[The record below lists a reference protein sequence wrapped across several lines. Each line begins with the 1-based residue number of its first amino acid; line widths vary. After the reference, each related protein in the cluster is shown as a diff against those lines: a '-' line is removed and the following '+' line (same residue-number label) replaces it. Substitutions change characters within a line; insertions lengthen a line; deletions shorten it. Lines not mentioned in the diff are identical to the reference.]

1 MPINPNIALGIQP
14 IQQPNVLGQY
24 AQVMGIKAAQ
34 QEMEGNE
41 STRNYFSRPVS
52 ERGDPSQ
59 LLGTKQGQAAYKAL
73 NEGQVKQL
81 EAEQKRI
88 SLVGAGAGAVLEN
101 PTMETF
107 TSVVSNLVD
116 RGIYTPQQRDQAFA
130 AIGNDPSKIKAF
142 VTPIFNQAISAEKRL
157 SDITSR
163 ANAATAAGPGH
174 RQASVAEQR
183 LRMEQDEL
191 EEIRKIIQQGRVET
205 PSVAVTPSVVSIG
218 GGGGGGGGGAPM
230 PTAPVTGAVTPVTG
244 AVAQSNVLADQ
255 VAPTAPPTSSVN
267 ALDSNAQGQQIIQ
280 QISQLIRTGP
290 KGRQVADS
298 LIKEYNLLNPTGKI
312 EPDANGVLQII
323 NERAGTSR
331 PVIGADGKPVI
342 AKSPF
347 ESAYSKGVGEAAAT
361 SDVALVNSA
370 QAAVAK
376 LQDINQTLTQLNKSD
391 AITGFGAD
399 LLKDVE
405 RFRAQFTK
413 DTKAG
418 KRVADTEVLNAMLG
432 SEVFGMIQSLGIGAK
447 GLDTPAE
454 REYLREVMTGTI
466 RMDKAALIKLTQI
479 RKNVTERAIDEYNKK
494 LDSGELNRYFETRGM
509 KPKRIEKPS
518 APAAVSGKVD
528 TIESLKEAGLWQFMS
543 PEDQKLWQK

>member
-14 IQQPNVLGQY
+14 IQQPNMLAQYGQMM
-24 AQVMGIKAAQ
+24 ALRAAQ
-34 QEMEGNE
+34 QDTEGYEGVKNAI
-41 STRNYFSRPVS
+41 TGGMDAADPRMLQYGK
-52 ERGDPSQ
+52 RGIEAFR
-59 LLGTKQGQAAYKAL
+59 AAG
-73 NEGQVKQL
+73 EGRVKQQ
-81 EAEQKRI
+81 EA
-88 SLVGAGAGAVLEN
+88 LG
-101 PTMETF
+101 
-107 TSVVSNLVD
+107 
-116 RGIYTPQQRDQAFA
+116 
-130 AIGNDPSKIKAF
+130 KAF
-142 VTPIFNQAISAEKRL
+142 VNARETLINVRSPEDLISYSVSQFNDPLIGPSLKAQGLTPEKVVANLQKELSTTGFDAVLKKSAMGLKGWY
-157 SDITSR
+157 DDQTKR

-183 LRMEQDEL
+183 LRMEQDEINL
-191 EEIRKIIQQGRVET
+191 INNILQGRGET
-205 PSVAVTPSVVSIG
+205 PSVAVTPPVVSGG

-244 AVAQSNVLADQ
+244 AGAQPNVLADQ
-255 VAPTAPPTSSVN
+255 VAPTAPQTSSVN
-267 ALDSNAQGQQIIQ
+267 ALDPNAQGQQIIQ

-509 KPKRIEKPS
+509 KPKRIEKPAS
-518 APAAVSGKVD
+518 PSAAVTDS
-528 TIESLKEAGLWQFMS
+528 IESLKEAGLWQYMS

>member
-1 MPINPNIALGIQP
+1 
-14 IQQPNVLGQY
+14 
-24 AQVMGIKAAQ
+24 
-34 QEMEGNE
+34 
-41 STRNYFSRPVS
+41 
-52 ERGDPSQ
+52 
-59 LLGTKQGQAAYKAL
+59 
-73 NEGQVKQL
+73 
-81 EAEQKRI
+81 
-88 SLVGAGAGAVLEN
+88 
-101 PTMETF
+101 
-107 TSVVSNLVD
+107 
-116 RGIYTPQQRDQAFA
+116 
-130 AIGNDPSKIKAF
+130 
-142 VTPIFNQAISAEKRL
+142 
-157 SDITSR
+157 
-163 ANAATAAGPGH
+163 
-174 RQASVAEQR
+174 
-183 LRMEQDEL
+183 MEQDE
-191 EEIRKIIQQGRVET
+191 IDQINKIIQQGRVET
-205 PSVAVTPSVVSIG
+205 PSVAVTPPVVS
-218 GGGGGGGGGAPM
+218 GGGGGGGAPM
-230 PTAPVTGAVTPVTG
+230 PTAPVAGAVTPVTG
-244 AVAQSNVLADQ
+244 AGVQPNVLATQ
-255 VAPTAPPTSSVN
+255 VTPPTAPPAPSVN

-290 KGRQVADS
+290 KGRQEADS
-298 LIKEYNLLNPTGKI
+298 LIKEYNLLNPAGKI
-312 EPDANGVLQII
+312 EPDANGVLQIV

-347 ESAYSKGVGEAAAT
+347 ESAYSKGVGEEAAK
-361 SDVALVNSA
+361 SDVALVSSA

-509 KPKRIEKPS
+509 KPKRIEKPTS
-518 APAAVSGKVD
+518 PSAAVTDS
-528 TIESLKEAGLWQFMS
+528 IESLKEAGLWQYMS

>member
-14 IQQPNVLGQY
+14 IQQPNMLGQY

-41 STRNYFSRPVS
+41 ITRNYFSRPVS

-73 NEGQVKQL
+73 NEGQIKQL
-81 EAEQKRI
+81 EATQKRVGLI
-88 SLVGAGAGAVLEN
+88 GAGAGAVLQN
-101 PTMETF
+101 PTVENF
-107 TSVVSNLVD
+107 RNVVENLVKNQVYSRED
-116 RGIYTPQQRDQAFA
+116 ADKAIAT
-130 AIGNDPSKIKAF
+130 IGNDPSKIPSF
-142 VTPIFNQAISAEKRL
+142 VTPLYRQAISAEKDL
-157 SDITSR
+157 ADKTSR

-183 LRMEQDEL
+183 LKMEQDEL

-218 GGGGGGGGGAPM
+218 GGGGGAPM
-230 PTAPVTGAVTPVTG
+230 PTAPVAGAVTPATG
-244 AVAQSNVLADQ
+244 AGVQPNVLATQ
-255 VAPTAPPTSSVN
+255 VTPPTAPPAPSVN

-418 KRVADTEVLNAMLG
+418 KRVADTEILNAMLG
-432 SEVFGMIQSLGIGAK
+432 SEVFGMIQSLGIGAR

-494 LDSGELNRYFETRGM
+494 LDSGELNRYFETRGI
-509 KPKRIEKPS
+509 KPKRIEKPTS
-518 APAAVSGKVD
+518 PSAAVTDS
-528 TIESLKEAGLWQFMS
+528 IESLKEAGLWQYMS

>member
-14 IQQPNVLGQY
+14 IQQPNMLAQY

-34 QEMEGNE
+34 QEMEGSQE
-41 STRNYFSRPVS
+41 ARDYFSRPVS
-52 ERGDPSQ
+52 ERGDPSR

-73 NEGQVKQL
+73 NEGQIKQL
-81 EAEQKRI
+81 EATQKRVNLI
-88 SLVGAGAGAVLEN
+88 GAGAGAVLQN
-101 PTMETF
+101 PTVENF
-107 TSVVSNLVD
+107 RNVVENLVKNEVYSRED
-116 RGIYTPQQRDQAFA
+116 ADKAIAT
-130 AIGNDPSKIKAF
+130 IGNDPSKIPSF
-142 VTPIFNQAISAEKRL
+142 VTPLYRQAISAEKDL
-157 SDITSR
+157 ADKTSR

-183 LRMEQDEL
+183 LKMEQDEL

-218 GGGGGGGGGAPM
+218 GGGGGAPM
-230 PTAPVTGAVTPVTG
+230 PTAPVAGAVTPATG
-244 AVAQSNVLADQ
+244 AGVQPNVLATQ
-255 VAPTAPPTSSVN
+255 VTPPTAPPAPSVN

-418 KRVADTEVLNAMLG
+418 KRVADTEILNAMLG
-432 SEVFGMIQSLGIGAK
+432 SEVFGMIQSLGIGAR

-494 LDSGELNRYFETRGM
+494 LDSGELNRYFETRGI
-509 KPKRIEKPS
+509 KPKRIEKPTS
-518 APAAVSGKVD
+518 PSAAVTDS
-528 TIESLKEAGLWQFMS
+528 IESLKEAGLWQYMS

>member
-14 IQQPNVLGQY
+14 IQQPNMLGQY

-41 STRNYFSRPVS
+41 ITRNYFSRPVS

-73 NEGQVKQL
+73 NEGQIKQL
-81 EAEQKRI
+81 EATQKRVGLI
-88 SLVGAGAGAVLEN
+88 GAGAGAVLQN
-101 PTMETF
+101 PTVENF
-107 TSVVSNLVD
+107 RNVVENLVKNEVYSRED
-116 RGIYTPQQRDQAFA
+116 ADKAIAT
-130 AIGNDPSKIKAF
+130 IGNDPSKIPSF
-142 VTPIFNQAISAEKRL
+142 VTPLYRQAISAEKDL
-157 SDITSR
+157 ADKTSR

-183 LRMEQDEL
+183 LKMEQDEL

-218 GGGGGGGGGAPM
+218 GGGGGAPM
-230 PTAPVTGAVTPVTG
+230 PTAPVAGAVTPATG
-244 AVAQSNVLADQ
+244 AGVQPNVLATQ
-255 VAPTAPPTSSVN
+255 VTPPTAPPAPSVN

-418 KRVADTEVLNAMLG
+418 KRVADTEILNAMLG
-432 SEVFGMIQSLGIGAK
+432 SEVFGMIQSLGIGAR

-494 LDSGELNRYFETRGM
+494 LDSGELNRYFETRGI
-509 KPKRIEKPS
+509 KPKRIEKPTS
-518 APAAVSGKVD
+518 PSAAVTDS
-528 TIESLKEAGLWQFMS
+528 IESLKEAGLWQYMS